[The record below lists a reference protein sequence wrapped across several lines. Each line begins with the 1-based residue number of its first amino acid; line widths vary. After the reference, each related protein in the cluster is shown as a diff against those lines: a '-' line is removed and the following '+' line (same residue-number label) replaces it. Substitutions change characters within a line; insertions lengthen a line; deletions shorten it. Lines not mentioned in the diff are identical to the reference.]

1 MSLFTL
7 FYSYKYPGTVLLTVL
22 KKPQKKKIMSFSILG
37 SATYD
42 PFQFHQ
48 KRCTDCDDDYSEYWE
63 LQSRVNLSGVLPVLK
78 YKSRRTGLTV
88 VLAQADS
95 PIVNG
100 YFCLATEDWTNE
112 GLPHTLEHLIFLGR
126 YVIIQ

>member
-1 MSLFTL
+1 MSELRNRHSLSRFILYFHQPRVFFKTL
-7 FYSYKYPGTVLLTVL
+7 GT
-22 KKPQKKKIMSFSILG
+22 
-37 SATYD
+37 TYD
-42 PFQFHQ
+42 PFQYHQ
-48 KRCTDCDDDYSEYWE
+48 KRCTDCGEWSEHWE
-63 LQSRVNLSGVLPVLK
+63 LQSQVNLSGVLPVLK

-100 YFCLATEDWTNE
+100 YFCLATEDWTND

-126 YVIIQ
+126 YVL

>member
-1 MSLFTL
+1 
-7 FYSYKYPGTVLLTVL
+7 
-22 KKPQKKKIMSFSILG
+22 MSFSILG

-63 LQSRVNLSGVLPVLK
+63 LQSRVILSGVLPVLK